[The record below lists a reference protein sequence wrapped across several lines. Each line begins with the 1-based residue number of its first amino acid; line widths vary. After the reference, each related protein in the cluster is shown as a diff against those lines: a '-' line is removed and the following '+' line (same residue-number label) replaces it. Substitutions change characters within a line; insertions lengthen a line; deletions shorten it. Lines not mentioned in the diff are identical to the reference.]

1 MTTGRPADSE
11 CSKSG
16 NADDAETAQMDAD
29 RDPEKE
35 LTQEIIN
42 AFFKVYN
49 TLGYGFLESV
59 YQRALA
65 HELRKR
71 GLKVETEYLCEIFYD
86 GIRAGHFRCDMAV
99 ERRVIVE
106 NKAAERLSEAD
117 HNQTLNYVLAAKFK
131 AGLLLHFG
139 PRPAIHRF
147 ANTLSKR

>member
-1 MTTGRPADSE
+1 MHADE
-11 CSKSG
+11 
-16 NADDAETAQMDAD
+16 DF
-29 RDPEKE
+29 PERE
-35 LTQEIIN
+35 LTQEIIG

-71 GLKVETEYLCEIFYD
+71 GLSVELEFLCEVWYD
-86 GIRAGHFRCDMAV
+86 GILVGHFRCDMAV

-106 NKAAERLSEAD
+106 NKAAERISQAD
-117 HNQTLNYVLAAKFK
+117 HSQTLNYVRAAAFT

-147 ANTLSKR
+147 ANTRSRK